1 MLYRATQPSQRSNF
15 WTIRSSICIHSWRSS
30 LCFAS
35 KFANRKMAWL
45 SAQSGPPTALA
56 RVETSHEVEFLVK
69 SEEENLAELMFEER
83 ARREAEEKKANLA
96 AQIAAAKATMGAR
109 VAALLNEKLAKSWQ
123 KISSLFRS
131 WDVDGDGWI
140 TKREFAKGMGVLGLG
155 VSPDDVDELFAW
167 FDPDNSGTIEFGEL
181 NTLLRRG
188 QTIEVDGLALQS
200 APRVRQ
206 PGGLISHGK
215 TTLGFERGR
224 TQLRER
230 AEHGSVLG
238 GRDVLTEA
246 KDYAAVV
253 ATLRARLAERHG
265 RIFDLFT
272 QWDGDSDGAISLP
285 EFRGAMALL
294 GLDAPRDVVAACF
307 AQFDPDGS
315 GSISF
320 AELKRGLTK
329 PVTEEPTVVARPR
342 TAKKGRGRVAGGL
355 GGAVADGADGAPP
368 HVRLRKAL
376 SKHSTRVVDV
386 SRATALPP
394 AAALR
399 GRV

>member
-1 MLYRATQPSQRSNF
+1 MLRPE
-15 WTIRSSICIHSWRSS
+15 
-30 LCFAS
+30 
-35 KFANRKMAWL
+35 FANRKMAWL
-45 SAQSGPPTALA
+45 SLA

-230 AEHGSVLG
+230 
-238 GRDVLTEA
+238 TEPWRA
-246 KDYAAVV
+246 GLQQLLRLLIEVV
-253 ATLRARLAERHG
+253 H
-265 RIFDLFT
+265 
-272 QWDGDSDGAISLP
+272 
-285 EFRGAMALL
+285 
-294 GLDAPRDVVAACF
+294 
-307 AQFDPDGS
+307 
-315 GSISF
+315 
-320 AELKRGLTK
+320 
-329 PVTEEPTVVARPR
+329 
-342 TAKKGRGRVAGGL
+342 
-355 GGAVADGADGAPP
+355 
-368 HVRLRKAL
+368 RKAQQA
-376 SKHSTRVVDV
+376 
-386 SRATALPP
+386 ATTEQREQQ
-394 AAALR
+394 LR
-399 GRV
+399 

>member
-45 SAQSGPPTALA
+45 SAQSGPPTAPA
-56 RVETSHEVEFLVK
+56 SHDLVFLEK

-238 GRDVLTEA
+238 GRDGKPAPQPCHQPQPCEA
-246 KDYAAVV
+246 AS
-253 ATLRARLAERHG
+253 EC
-265 RIFDLFT
+265 
-272 QWDGDSDGAISLP
+272 
-285 EFRGAMALL
+285 M
-294 GLDAPRDVVAACF
+294 
-307 AQFDPDGS
+307 
-315 GSISF
+315 
-320 AELKRGLTK
+320 
-329 PVTEEPTVVARPR
+329 
-342 TAKKGRGRVAGGL
+342 
-355 GGAVADGADGAPP
+355 
-368 HVRLRKAL
+368 
-376 SKHSTRVVDV
+376 
-386 SRATALPP
+386 
-394 AAALR
+394 
-399 GRV
+399 